1 MNKVKNQLLLNVF
14 VIIAGAI
21 FALVLIIG
29 NVGRITASVA
39 VVPGSYGEQY
49 AQKNNLKVV
58 ELADS
63 EKGYFDER
71 YETFDYT
78 VNGDGIT
85 VENYKGVSSDLVIPA
100 LIEGKAVTV
109 LGENFVGD
117 LNGVKNLFIPPTVTD
132 IQGDVD
138 ESITIHC
145 YEETIVYEKYLAE
158 KEAKEKEAEKAAE
171 DAEKDASQDAE
182 NGSSDSEETTL
193 AENQSEEA
201 EESEAEWKF
210 EPLYDSDFVNFL
222 LDDLQFA
229 YNMKGVTAE
238 VTKYYGNDNLVVIP
252 SYINGYPV
260 TDISMDLLGTAKG
273 IVIPETVTSIT
284 GTSAKLLYSP
294 LFAIELIFSLVAI
307 VLSLITVNV
316 LLPRY
321 RKDNSEY
328 LLTGSQMVSVIL
340 YVLCQLGFAIAA
352 IYYISISPFLAL
364 VISLAII
371 AVFVL
376 FVFSAGIGRQHAKA
390 VSNNIAGK
398 TSRMKAIKELAK
410 GMDES
415 VTDPEV
421 KKQVRRLVEEI
432 RYSDPVSREDLDSI
446 ESEIEKAI
454 TDVKNAISK
463 GDSPEILRAIDDAK
477 ALVLKRNARCK
488 AGK

>member
-1 MNKVKNQLLLNVF
+1 MKMNKVKNQFLLNIF

-29 NVGRITASVA
+29 NVGRISASVA

-71 YETFDYT
+71 YETFDYM
-78 VNGDGIT
+78 VNGDEII

-109 LGENFVGD
+109 LGENFVGG

-138 ESITIHC
+138 ENITIHC
-145 YEETIVYEKYLAE
+145 YEDTIVYEKYLAE
-158 KEAKEKEAEKAAE
+158 KEAKEKESEKAAE
-171 DAEKDASQDAE
+171 DAEKDASQDSE
-182 NGSSDSEETTL
+182 NGSLDSEETML
-193 AENQSEEA
+193 AGNQSEEA

-238 VTKYYGNDNLVVIP
+238 VTKYYGNDDLVVIP

-273 IVIPETVTSIT
+273 IVIPATVTSIT
-284 GTSAKLLYSP
+284 GTSSKLIYSP

-321 RKDNSEY
+321 RKDNS
-328 LLTGSQMVSVIL
+328 
-340 YVLCQLGFAIAA
+340 
-352 IYYISISPFLAL
+352 
-364 VISLAII
+364 
-371 AVFVL
+371 
-376 FVFSAGIGRQHAKA
+376 
-390 VSNNIAGK
+390 
-398 TSRMKAIKELAK
+398 
-410 GMDES
+410 
-415 VTDPEV
+415 
-421 KKQVRRLVEEI
+421 
-432 RYSDPVSREDLDSI
+432 
-446 ESEIEKAI
+446 
-454 TDVKNAISK
+454 
-463 GDSPEILRAIDDAK
+463 
-477 ALVLKRNARCK
+477 
-488 AGK
+488 